1 MSKSADNYAYL
12 IQKIDGFIRKYY
24 LNRVVKGTIFMA
36 TSLFAAFI
44 IVTVAEYYGRFDPLV
59 RTFLFYT
66 FILGNLTIFTTYIVI
81 PLLSYFRL
89 GKTISHEQASD
100 IIGDH
105 FHPVKDKL
113 LNTLQLK
120 KLSDVSPQQRALID
134 ASIDQK
140 IAELRPVPFSSA
152 VHIEDNRKYIKYAL
166 VPMAAIVIVF
176 FAAPSILSE
185 STDRLLHYNKRFIK
199 KAPFS
204 FELVN
209 ENLSAI
215 QGDDYTLKV
224 KLTGNEIPAE
234 IYLEDGANTF
244 KLDKESIVRFNYT
257 FKNLQ
262 KTKTIRLSGGEF
274 SSEDYILKVKER
286 PTLLNF
292 DVFLEYPDY
301 LNKTNERLQ
310 NSGDLS
316 VPEGTRINWKFN
328 ARSSDH
334 LDVKMDKQ
342 RFRIQAAEK
351 GLFNFSYRAMKNLT
365 YNIRPISNEVM
376 TSDSVSYQLR
386 VIPDLMPM
394 IDVTERPDSVNAKIL
409 YFVGQVNDD
418 HGFSK
423 LNFNYKVLQAGG
435 VTGPVKPEVK
445 TVSFDRNS
453 LQSNF
458 FHIWNV
464 NEAKANPG
472 DQIEYYFEIYDND
485 GVNGAKVSR
494 SAIRTFKVASER
506 EIEKK
511 LEASSEQIKEKME
524 QAIRKSSQV
533 EKEAKRL
540 NQDLL
545 NKKSLTYEEKK
556 QVEALLQKQKELE
569 ELVKEIQKENKQNLF
584 EQNENKEQ
592 NDKIREKQKQIED
605 LFNNVLDEKTREILK
620 NIEKLL
626 EKNNKALTQEELSK
640 MQLDNKSLQKELDRI
655 LELYKQLE
663 FDQKLTE
670 SIEKL
675 KELSKKQEK
684 LSEKSLDKKSEN
696 EKLKEEQKEFKED
709 FKDLKEDLK
718 ELEKKNEE
726 LDQKNEFD
734 NPEKEEEK
742 IDQEQQKSSDNL
754 EKKDEKKA
762 SQNQKEAAEQMQQL
776 SKKLE
781 AMQQESEEEENEV
794 NTKALREILDNLVTS
809 SFDQEK
815 TMQAVRGINTS
826 DPSYVLQTQ
835 KQRDIKDNLKMI
847 EDSLYALSKKVPQI
861 QSVVNKEIQAINF
874 NVGKAIESLGER
886 RTAEANRNQQFAMT
900 SINNLALMLNEA
912 LDQLQQAQQNG
923 KPGSKGK
930 KKQSLSQLSKM
941 QEQLNKNMQK
951 ARDEM
956 QKQAGQK
963 PGQQPGKQGQQPG
976 QGQGQGMSEQLAR
989 MAREQQMIR
998 QAMQEINRMENKD
1011 GKSGLG
1017 NLDQLMKEM
1026 EQTETDLVNKKIQQE
1041 TLNRQQ
1047 EILSKLLEADK
1058 AEREREQDEKRESK
1072 EGVTPAPDYKIIL
1085 QEYQKIKQKETDLLK
1100 TVPPSLNS
1108 FYKIKVGDYFK
1119 YLNSG
1124 L

>member
-1 MSKSADNYAYL
+1 MSRSTDNYAYL
-12 IQKIDGFIRKYY
+12 IQKVDGFIRKYY
-24 LNRVVKGTIFMA
+24 LNRVIKGSIIMA
-36 TSLFAAFI
+36 TSLFAAYI
-44 IVTVAEYYGRFDPLV
+44 LVTVAEYYGRFDPIA

-66 FILGNLTIFTTYIVI
+66 FILGNLAILTTYIII

-120 KLSDVSPQQRALID
+120 KLADVNPEQKTLID

-140 IAELRPVPFSSA
+140 IAELRPVPFTSA
-152 VHIEDNRKYIKYAL
+152 VHIADNKKYIKYAL

-185 STDRLLHYNKRFIK
+185 STERLLNYNKRFIK

-209 ENLSAI
+209 QNLSAI

-224 KLTGNEIPAE
+224 KLTGDEIPAE
-234 IYLEDGANTF
+234 LYLEDGVNTF
-244 KLDKESIVRFNYT
+244 KLDKENVIRFNYT

-262 KTKTIRLSGGEF
+262 KTKTIRLRGGQF
-274 SSEDYILKVKER
+274 SSNDYVLKVKER

-292 DVFLEYPDY
+292 DVFLEFPVY
-301 LNKTNERLQ
+301 LNKPNEKLQ
-310 NSGDLS
+310 NTGDLS
-316 VPEGTRINWKFN
+316 VPEGTRINWKFS

-334 LDVKMDKQ
+334 LEVKMDKQ
-342 RFRIQAAEK
+342 RFTIREFEQ

-365 YNIRPISNEVM
+365 YNVRPFSKDVI
-376 TSDSVSYQLR
+376 TTDSVSYQLR
-386 VIPDLMPM
+386 VIPDLMPV
-394 IDVTERPDSVNAKIL
+394 IDVTERPDSINAKII

-423 LNFNYKVLQAGG
+423 LNFNYKVLPAGG
-435 VTGPVKPEVK
+435 TITAVKPEIK
-445 TVSFDRNS
+445 TVSFDKNA

-458 FHIWNV
+458 FHVWNA
-464 NEAKANPG
+464 NDAKANPG
-472 DQIEYYFEIYDND
+472 DQIEYYFEIFDND
-485 GVNGAKVSR
+485 GVNGPKVSR
-494 SAIRTFKVASER
+494 SVIRTFKIASER

-511 LEASSEQIKEKME
+511 LEANSEQIKEKMA
-524 QAIRKSSQV
+524 QAIRKSAQV

-584 EQNENKEQ
+584 EQSENKDQ
-592 NDKIREKQKQIED
+592 NEKILEKQKQIED

-663 FDQKLTE
+663 FDQKLSE
-670 SIEKL
+670 SIDKL
-675 KELSKKQEK
+675 KELSNQQAE
-684 LSEKSLDKKSEN
+684 LSEKSVDKKSEN
-696 EKLKEEQKEFKED
+696 EQLKKDQKALKED
-709 FKDLKEDLK
+709 FKDLKENLK
-718 ELEKKNEE
+718 ELENKNEE
-726 LDQKNEFD
+726 LDQKKEFE
-734 NPEKEEEK
+734 NPGKEQEK
-742 IDQEQQKSSDNL
+742 IDHEQQESSENL
-754 EKKDEKKA
+754 EKKEEKKA
-762 SQNQKEAAEQMQQL
+762 SQNQKEAAAQMQQL
-776 SKKLE
+776 AKKLE
-781 AMQQESEEEENEV
+781 AMQQESEEEENEI
-794 NTKALREILDNLVTS
+794 NTKALREILDNLITS

-815 TMQAVRGINTS
+815 AMQIVRGLSTS
-826 DPSYVLQTQ
+826 DPSYILQTQ

-886 RTAEANRNQQFAMT
+886 RTPEANRNQQFAMT
-900 SINNLALMLNEA
+900 SMNNLALMLNEA

-923 KPGSKGK
+923 KPGSKSK

-951 ARDEM
+951 AREDM
-956 QKQAGQK
+956 QKQGQKAGQ
-963 PGQQPGKQGQQPG
+963 QGKQEQGK
-976 QGQGQGMSEQLAR
+976 GQGQGMSEQLAR

-998 QAMQEINRMENKD
+998 QAMQEINKLENKD
-1011 GKSGLG
+1011 GKNGLG

-1058 AEREREQDEKRESK
+1058 AEREREEDNKRESK
-1072 EGVTPAPDYKIIL
+1072 EGLTTAPDYKIIL

-1124 L
+1124 YK

>member
-1 MSKSADNYAYL
+1 MSRSADNYAYL

-24 LNRVVKGTIFMA
+24 LNRVVKGSILMA
-36 TSLFAAFI
+36 ASLFAAFI
-44 IVTVAEYYGRFDPLV
+44 IVTVAEYYGRFDPIV

-66 FILGNLTIFTTYIVI
+66 FVLGNFTILTTYIII

-120 KLSDVSPQQRALID
+120 KLSDASPRQRALID

-204 FELVN
+204 FELIN

-215 QGDDYTLKV
+215 QGDDYTLRV
-224 KLTGNEIPAE
+224 KITGNEIPAE

-274 SSEDYILKVKER
+274 SSEDYVLKVRER

-292 DVFLEYPDY
+292 DVFLEYPAY
-301 LNKTNERLQ
+301 LNKANERLQ

-342 RFRIQAAEK
+342 MFRIQASER
-351 GLFNFSYRAMKNLT
+351 GRFNFSYRAMKNMT
-365 YNIRPISNEVM
+365 YNVRPVSKDVL

-386 VIPDLMPM
+386 VIPDLMPV
-394 IDVTERPDSVNAKIL
+394 IDVSERPDSVNAKIL

-423 LNFNYKVLQAGG
+423 LNFTYKVLPAGG
-435 VTGPVKPEVK
+435 VSATAKPQVKMI
-445 TVSFDRNS
+445 SFDKNA

-458 FHIWNV
+458 FHIWNI
-464 NEAKANPG
+464 NDAKANPG
-472 DQIEYYFEIYDND
+472 DQIEYYFEIFDND

-511 LEASSEQIKEKME
+511 LEANSDQIKEKME
-524 QAIRKSSQV
+524 RAIRKSSQV

-540 NQDLL
+540 NQELL
-545 NKKSLTYEEKK
+545 NKKSLSYEEKK

-569 ELVKEIQKENKQNLF
+569 ELVKEIQKDNKQNLF

-592 NDKIREKQKQIED
+592 NEKILEKQKQIED

-640 MQLDNKSLQKELDRI
+640 IQMDNKSLQKELDRI

-670 SIEKL
+670 SIDKL
-675 KELSKKQEK
+675 KGLAKKQEE

-696 EKLKEEQKEFKED
+696 EKLKAEQKELKED
-709 FKDLKEDLK
+709 FKELKEDLK
-718 ELEKKNEE
+718 ELERKNEQ

-734 NPEKEEEK
+734 NPEKEEKK
-742 IDQEQQKSSDNL
+742 IDQEQQESSENL
-754 EKKDEKKA
+754 EKKEEKKA
-762 SQNQKEAAEQMQQL
+762 AQNQKEAAQQMQQL

-781 AMQQESEEEENEV
+781 SMQQESEEEENEV
-794 NTKALREILDNLVTS
+794 NTKALREILDNLITS

-815 TMQAVRGINTS
+815 TMQTVRGINTS
-826 DPSYVLQTQ
+826 DPTYVLQTQ

-847 EDSLYALSKKVPQI
+847 EDSLYSLSKKVPQI

-951 ARDEM
+951 AREEM

-963 PGQQPGKQGQQPG
+963 NPGQQQGKQGQG
-976 QGQGQGMSEQLAR
+976 QQGQGMSEQLAR

-1011 GKSGLG
+1011 GKNGLG

-1124 L
+1124 YK